1 MKHEMEEADMA
12 QVKPS
17 VVARFGKIL
26 FHGNSSICEE
36 SQETTPLSEANVR
49 KMTRKF
55 YANSPAAFTDY
66 IEHRVVEKLELEYV
80 KGKELYNIRLSD
92 RLRPNSFVTCKCTVA
107 KDYNKIELYKD
118 EQINGIKDLIGSAVL
133 DSEVQGGLRVEMAH
147 WQGFFR
153 WSIYPFDFKSST
165 GEVTQEI
172 FLKMPG
178 IISELRWFGRGTSM
192 LEVSSSKPLASE
204 SKGFAFWVEL
214 VAPGLPSVG
223 YLSYVV
229 CCSEGIKNELIE
241 TPWLLIAAN
250 VKKDLLLSF
259 QHMKR
264 EMEEV
269 GMAQDE
275 EINEIKDLIGSAIV
289 DSEVPAGLRWPLNKR
304 HSSGGRYVV
313 NVIGHTTAKS
323 YRNSSIRFKFR
334 HAN

>member
-1 MKHEMEEADMA
+1 MKNEMEEADMA

-49 KMTRKF
+49 KMKRKF

-66 IEHRVVEKLELEYV
+66 IEHRVVEKLGLEYV

-133 DSEVQGGLRVEMAH
+133 DSEVQGDLRWPIGKDSSGGQYAVIGIGHTTAKSY
-147 WQGFFR
+147 R
-153 WSIYPFDFKSST
+153 NSSIRFKLRHVDRFDFKSST

-178 IISELRWFGRGTSM
+178 IISELRKQTMDEDVMFEM
-192 LEVSSSKPLASE
+192 LENNLKLIWDLCLLDGSSS
-204 SKGFAFWVEL
+204 
-214 VAPGLPSVG
+214 
-223 YLSYVV
+223 
-229 CCSEGIKNELIE
+229 
-241 TPWLLIAAN
+241 
-250 VKKDLLLSF
+250 
-259 QHMKR
+259 
-264 EMEEV
+264 
-269 GMAQDE
+269 
-275 EINEIKDLIGSAIV
+275 
-289 DSEVPAGLRWPLNKR
+289 
-304 HSSGGRYVV
+304 
-313 NVIGHTTAKS
+313 
-323 YRNSSIRFKFR
+323 
-334 HAN
+334 